1 MCRIKVASVALDG
14 AAGSY
19 DKLYTY
25 RIPDALYATAI
36 PGCRVFVPFG
46 RGNSK
51 RIGMIFSVSDETD
64 PGTYKDILSAYKLLD
79 NTDDYKDEFF
89 NLVRM
94 VAKRS

>member
-25 RIPDALYATAI
+25 RIPDALYTTAI

-64 PGTYKDILSAYKLLD
+64 PGTYKDILSVIDEAPVLNDELD
-79 NTDDYKDEFF
+79 EKSMRWLE
-89 NLVRM
+89 LSEL
-94 VAKRS
+94 A